1 MSIKSGQ
8 PITSDAPRA
17 WLALC
22 LLCFP
27 TAVLAL
33 DMSALYL
40 ALSHIAASLD
50 TTSVEELWI
59 LDIYPLMIA
68 GFLIPMGGMSD
79 RWGNC
84 RVLLIGAAAFA
95 VLSAIASMAPT
106 ASTLIVVRAA
116 LGIAGAALMP
126 ATLGLISELFQNPQK
141 RRRAISIWTSAFMGG
156 FALGPIIGGTLLEF
170 FGWGAIFLL
179 AVPVMLPLLI
189 AGPMV
194 FPKSLKLESQKQY
207 DWLSSILFLAAIIP
221 LVYGLKEL
229 VSAETKLSAVLG
241 LSWGL
246 LAGGVFVV
254 RQLKASN
261 PLLDFNMILSN
272 SALATALTVLLL
284 GPAIIG
290 GLTLFV
296 PQYLQLTCGLSAVAA
311 GVSIAPASL
320 GLLIGALISPVL
332 SEKARSSGAI
342 IGGGFLVM
350 SVGLVTIAF
359 GVQLG
364 PVWVLAG
371 LVIVYSGCGPFDA
384 LATDIVVSSAPEGK
398 SASAGAAAETAT
410 ELGMG
415 LGIALFG
422 TLGTAVYQRILTGR
436 LMSGDIES
444 SVVERA
450 ANSFSVVMAE
460 AASLGGAEGAYLRE
474 QASGAFASGLAT
486 VAGSTVI
493 LAIFLS
499 ILSFAFLR
507 KTA

>member
-1 MSIKSGQ
+1 MSIKSQ
-8 PITSDAPRA
+8 PITSDTSRA

-22 LLCFP
+22 LLCIP

-40 ALSHIAASLD
+40 ALAHIAASLN

-79 RWGNC
+79 RFGNR

-95 VLSAIASMAPT
+95 VLSTIASMAPT
-106 ASTLIVVRAA
+106 ASMLIIVRAA

-126 ATLGLISELFQNPQK
+126 ATLGLISELFQNPQQ

-156 FALGPIIGGTLLEF
+156 FALGPIIGGALLAF

-179 AVPVMLPLLI
+179 AVPVMLPLLM

-194 FPKSLKLESQKQY
+194 FPKNLKPEGQKQY
-207 DWLSSILFLAAIIP
+207 DWFSSILFLAAIIP
-221 LVYGLKEL
+221 FVHGLKEL
-229 VSAETKLSAVLG
+229 VSAETKLNAALG

-254 RQLKASN
+254 RQFKASN
-261 PLLDFNMILSN
+261 PLLDLKMILSN
-272 SALATALTVLLL
+272 AELATALTVLLL
-284 GPAIIG
+284 GPAIVG
-290 GLTLFV
+290 GLTFFV
-296 PQYLQLTCGLSAVAA
+296 PQYLQLTYGLSAVAA
-311 GVSIAPASL
+311 GVSIAPASF
-320 GLLIGALISPVL
+320 GLIIGALISPAL
-332 SEKARSSGAI
+332 ARKARSTGAI
-342 IGGGFLVM
+342 IGMGFLVM

-364 PVWVLAG
+364 PAWVVAG
-371 LVIVYSGCGPFDA
+371 LVVVYLGCGPFDA
-384 LATDIVVSSAPEGK
+384 LGTDIVLSSAPEGK
-398 SASAGAAAETAT
+398 SASAGAAAETAV

-422 TLGTAVYQRILTGR
+422 TLGTTVYQRSLTGR
-436 LMSGDIES
+436 LISGDIEI

-450 ANSFSVVMAE
+450 ANSFSVFMAE
-460 AASLGGAEGAYLRE
+460 ASSLGGVEGAYLRE
-474 QASGAFASGLAT
+474 QASEAFASGLAT

-493 LAIFLS
+493 LALFLS